1 MAHQSMKNF
10 YRLHFVMVQI
20 HKYSLAEIEN
30 MIVFERDLYA
40 ELLIQYLEEQAE
52 YQRNQSRGA

>member
-1 MAHQSMKNF
+1 
-10 YRLHFVMVQI
+10 
-20 HKYSLAEIEN
+20 

>member
-1 MAHQSMKNF
+1 
-10 YRLHFVMVQI
+10 MVQI